1 MKLLMLS
8 LSSCHV
14 KIGIQRTNSVGRIFD
29 SGLNVN
35 ENLPNSEE
43 ALLRGEYA
51 VIRSLIR
58 VLEVVNNSSSW
69 FFTSLLVFIYFVTAF
84 IVLGST

>member
-1 MKLLMLS
+1 MLS

-14 KIGIQRTNSVGRIFD
+14 KIGIQRTNSVGRIFEF
-29 SGLNVN
+29 GLNVN

-69 FFTSLLVFIYFVTAF
+69 FFTSLLVFIYFVSAF

>member
-1 MKLLMLS
+1 
-8 LSSCHV
+8 
-14 KIGIQRTNSVGRIFD
+14 VGRIFEF
-29 SGLNVN
+29 GLNVN

-69 FFTSLLVFIYFVTAF
+69 FLTSLLVFIYFVSAF

>member
-1 MKLLMLS
+1 MLS

-14 KIGIQRTNSVGRIFD
+14 KIGIQRTNSVGRICEF
-29 SGLNVN
+29 GLNVN

-69 FFTSLLVFIYFVTAF
+69 FFTSLLVFIYFVSAF

>member
-1 MKLLMLS
+1 
-8 LSSCHV
+8 
-14 KIGIQRTNSVGRIFD
+14 VGRIFD
-29 SGLNVN
+29 FGLNVN

-69 FFTSLLVFIYFVTAF
+69 FLTSLLVFIYFVSAF